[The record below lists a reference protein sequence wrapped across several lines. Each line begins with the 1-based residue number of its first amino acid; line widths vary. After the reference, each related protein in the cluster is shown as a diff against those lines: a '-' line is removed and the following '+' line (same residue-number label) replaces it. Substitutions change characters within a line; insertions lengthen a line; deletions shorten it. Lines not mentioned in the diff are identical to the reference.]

1 MHCEE
6 VILSDQLTV
15 RLPEDLSQALDEASV
30 RLRRKRSDI
39 VRLALY
45 SYFGLGSESG
55 EGPAGRV
62 KHLLGTLNSGVP
74 DLAENHRAYI
84 LESLKNGR

>member
-1 MHCEE
+1 MR
-6 VILSDQLTV
+6 VPDQLTI
-15 RLPEDLSQALDEASV
+15 RLPEDLSQALEAAST

-45 SYFGLGSESG
+45 RFFGLAPEDGATPS
-55 EGPAGRV
+55 ARV
-62 KHLLGTLNSGVP
+62 QHLIGALETGTP

-84 LESLKNGR
+84 LESLKHGG